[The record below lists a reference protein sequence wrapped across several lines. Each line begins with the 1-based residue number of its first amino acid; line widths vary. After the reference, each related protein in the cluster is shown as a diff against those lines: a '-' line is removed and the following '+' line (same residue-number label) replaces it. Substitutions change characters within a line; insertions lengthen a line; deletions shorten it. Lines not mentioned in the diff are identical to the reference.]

1 MTTDKSMFAYFKEG
15 TAHLPRTNRTVSFYG
30 RELTLGEVMAEIDG
44 FAARLTEIG
53 VGKGDNVIICL
64 GNIPDAVIA
73 FYAVNKIGA
82 IANLVHPLVTASRL
96 VQIART
102 MHSKAAVLFDEFY
115 GGYDG
120 WEELGVKTFI
130 ASAADYLPRV
140 LAPFYRLA
148 KKRTTSP
155 SRGQESFLSAVK
167 RGMGLQGG
175 AAEAEIGGE
184 DIAIYMHSGGTTGTP
199 KSVELSNRAFNALA
213 HNLLALIGGKP
224 VDDRD
229 AMLMVLPLFHNF
241 GLGVCM
247 HTSLSAG
254 GKIVLM
260 PKFDGRAACKLCR
273 RAGVTF
279 ICGVPNMYGKMLDSG
294 AFGEDI
300 MRRLKYCYCGGDRLS
315 DSIRR
320 KFDNLAARVGNP
332 IKLYEGYGLTE
343 AGICCVNMCGRE
355 RLGSIGKPV
364 ENTFF
369 EAFGDDGAP
378 VPRGREGEL
387 CISTDMAMT
396 RYYNDPETTA
406 KVFFEYGGKR
416 WIRTGDIGRLDEDGF
431 VYFVD
436 RKKRMIKISGHNVFP
451 QEIENV
457 VNKASGVKR
466 CCAVADEYDGKAAV
480 KLYVQPEE
488 GADEAAVERTVRDEI
503 GAKLV
508 KYNMPRRIIFVQK
521 LPLTQIG
528 KVDYRKLEENR

>member
-1 MTTDKSMFAYFKEG
+1 MNTDVSMYSYFASG
-15 TAHLPRTNRTVSFYG
+15 TAHLSRANRTISFYG
-30 RELTLGEVMAEIDG
+30 RELTLGEVMSDIDG
-44 FAARLTEIG
+44 FAARLVEAG
-53 VGKGDNVIICL
+53 VGKGDNVIVCL

-73 FYAVNKIGA
+73 FYAINKIGA
-82 IANLVHPLVTASRL
+82 IANLVHPLVTADRL
-96 VQIART
+96 AATAKKMR
-102 MHSKAAVLFDEFY
+102 SKAAVLFDEFY
-115 GGYDG
+115 CGYDG

-130 ASAADYLPRV
+130 ASAADYLPRA
-140 LAPFYRLA
+140 LAPLYRLA
-148 KKRTTSP
+148 KRRTTAP
-155 SRGQESFLSAVK
+155 CRDKESFREAVARGKNIGISAAPVP
-167 RGMGLQGG
+167 
-175 AAEAEIGGE
+175 ITGE
-184 DIAIYMHSGGTTGTP
+184 DIAIYMHSGGTTGSP

-260 PKFDGRAACKLCR
+260 PKFDAKGACRLCR
-273 RAGVTF
+273 SAGVTF

-294 AFGEDI
+294 AFGNDI

-320 KFDNLAARVGNP
+320 KFEDLAARVGNP
-332 IKLYEGYGLTE
+332 IKLFEGYGLTE
-343 AGICCVNMCGRE
+343 AGICCVNMNGRE
-355 RLGSIGKPV
+355 RVGSIGKPV
-364 ENTFF
+364 ENTYF
-369 EAFGDDGAP
+369 EAFGDDGVP
-378 VPRGREGEL
+378 VPRGSEGEL

-396 RYYNDPETTA
+396 RYYDDPEATA
-406 KVFFEYGGKR
+406 KVFFDYGGKK

-457 VNKASGVKR
+457 VNKAAGVKR
-466 CCAVADEYDGKAAV
+466 CCAVETAVDGKVGVRLYIQKDGDASDKDVEKAAR
-480 KLYVQPEE
+480 
-488 GADEAAVERTVRDEI
+488 EAIA
-503 GAKLV
+503 AKLL
-508 KYNMPRRIIFVQK
+508 KYSMPREIVFLDK

-528 KVDYRKLEENR
+528 KVDYRQLEETR